1 MRDNLSNIDLRVFL
15 LICIVFL
22 CSLSQ
27 VKAETVKV
35 RAATHDGYGRIVF
48 NWPTLVPYEIETVG
62 DQLVVSFSS
71 PIEPSLS
78 GVVQNLSKYLSGATP
93 GADGRSVAFTMK
105 EDFDVYG
112 FDMGTTVV
120 VDITDA
126 ILTKKAVV

>member
-62 DQLVVSFSS
+62 DQLVVSFSNYTNT
-71 PIEPSLS
+71 
-78 GVVQNLSKYLSGATP
+78 GK
-93 GADGRSVAFTMK
+93 
-105 EDFDVYG
+105 
-112 FDMGTTVV
+112 
-120 VDITDA
+120 
-126 ILTKKAVV
+126 